1 MRFSAKLGKN
11 VRFSAILFKVIL
23 RISAKVVLLYDF
35 LLSRGAKLWPME
47 VKSSGYKTHASL
59 DAFCEKFSDRVGE
72 RFLVFTKD
80 LRKDGPTTLL
90 PVVMAG
96 LL

>member
-1 MRFSAKLGKN
+1 MWARE
-11 VRFSAILFKVIL
+11 VR
-23 RISAKVVLLYDF
+23 
-35 LLSRGAKLWPME
+35 
-47 VKSSGYKTHASL
+47 SSGYKTHASL
-59 DAFCEKFSDRVGE
+59 DAFCEKFSDRLGE

-96 LL
+96 LM